1 MAVSKPGKS
10 AWSETTKPL
19 SKPRRRRTPRSVIQP
34 DAIATL
40 VSPNSPSQRLPATLG
55 GAITSDRPPPIFRAL
70 GGTRSIGGSR
80 TPLAR

>member
-1 MAVSKPGKS
+1 MAVSRPGKS

-19 SKPRRRRTPRSVIQP
+19 SNPRRRRTPRSVIHP

-40 VSPNSPSQRLPATLG
+40 VSPKILSQLPPATLG
-55 GAITSDRPPPIFRAL
+55 GAITNARPPPILRVR